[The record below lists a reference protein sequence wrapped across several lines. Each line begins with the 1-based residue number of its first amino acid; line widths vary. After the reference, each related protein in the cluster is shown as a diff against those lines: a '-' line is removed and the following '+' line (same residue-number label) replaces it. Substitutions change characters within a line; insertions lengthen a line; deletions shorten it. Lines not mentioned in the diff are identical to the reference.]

1 VEIQGK
7 RIKTTFYD
15 EDIKCNNARDAKN
28 DIVIHLNNCKKEP
41 IWNRIK
47 LANNK

>member
-1 VEIQGK
+1 LEIHGK

-15 EDIKCNNARDAKN
+15 EDVKRNNSRDTKN
-28 DIVIHLNNCKKEP
+28 DIIIHINNSKKEP